1 MYLRHWG
8 LRERPFQ
15 NTFNA
20 AFLYHFPAHDEVLSR
35 LRYNLEGG
43 RGLVVVT
50 GPTGCGKSFLARAF
64 AEDSQGKG
72 ARVCLIV
79 NPIDDPEELLHQIR
93 VGLGIEEP
101 AHTRAGLIRSI
112 EEAALATYRRDERLA
127 IIVDDAH
134 LLTDPAIGRELRHL
148 LNMEERGTA
157 LVNLILVGQDTPE
170 GDIHEQDLLA
180 QRIGIRCSVSALPE
194 DEIGGYITHR
204 MKVAGAEVNPF
215 GDDAVDMIVSISK
228 GSPRVINNLCD
239 VALFSAWG
247 KEKTRITS
255 PDMQDVISEFVQA
268 EDPSE

>member
-15 NTFNA
+15 NTFNP

-50 GPTGCGKSFLARAF
+50 GPTGCGKSFLTRAF
-64 AEDSQGKG
+64 AGDCQGKG
-72 ARVCLIV
+72 ARICLIV
-79 NPIDDPEELLHQIR
+79 NPIDDPEEMLHQIR

-112 EEAALATYRRDERLA
+112 EDSALSTYRRDERLA
-127 IIVDDAH
+127 IIIDDAH

-148 LNMEERGTA
+148 LNMEEQGTA
-157 LVNLILVGQDTPE
+157 LINLILCGQVTPE
-170 GDIHEQDLLA
+170 GDIHESDLLA
-180 QRIGIRCSVSALPE
+180 QRIGIRCGVSTLPE
-194 DEIGGYITHR
+194 DDVSPYITHR

-215 GDDAVDMIVSISK
+215 GDDAIDMIVSISH
-228 GSPRVINNLCD
+228 GNQRVVNNLCD

-247 KEKTRITS
+247 KERDRIS
-255 PDMQDVISEFVQA
+255 SSDMREVISEFIQA
-268 EDPSE
+268 DDPSE